1 MIQTN
6 VLFGTHFLSFGLYLP
21 IAVTATA
28 TSYIYDTVDLNAD
41 FGLWNELAKLIK
53 NIITN
58 SPNNPLLGLM
68 F

>member
-1 MIQTN
+1 MLISLHLIQTN

-41 FGLWNELAKLIK
+41 FGL
-53 NIITN
+53 
-58 SPNNPLLGLM
+58 
-68 F
+68 